1 MLPIGYMS
9 AADTAADLRSLIE
22 YLNTHPL
29 FAIGIMLL
37 LGYLLGRGAERIG
50 LPDISGFIVAG
61 LLMSRHVSGVISAE
75 AAVELLVISE
85 VALGLICFT
94 IGAELQLSKLRRV
107 GRRVGWITGG
117 QIGVTFV
124 AVLAATRAVGVD
136 LPHALV
142 LAAIAGTTSPAAT
155 VVIVHSL
162 RARGNYVDYLF
173 GTVALGDA
181 AAIVLFSVLL
191 AFVPAMLGIGA
202 AVTVVTAVLG
212 ALLDIV
218 LSVLLGVVAGL
229 IIHAIVRHQE
239 SNSETLIVTLG
250 LVLLGTAVATAFRL
264 SPLMLSMAAGTT
276 VANLSL
282 RNSRIFRAVE
292 PLTPPVYA
300 LFFVTAGTKLQP
312 SLFVEPALLLAG
324 SAYVLARWA
333 GKYCGTWLGA
343 ALNRLESPIGRFL
356 GVSLFPQAG
365 VALGLILM
373 LQVVAE
379 EAAPG
384 VLSDI
389 TQTVNVVLFA
399 VFVNEVVGPPLS
411 RLATIKGNR
420 MEE

>member
-1 MLPIGYMS
+1 
-9 AADTAADLRSLIE
+9 
-22 YLNTHPL
+22 
-29 FAIGIMLL
+29 MLL
-37 LGYLLGRGAERIG
+37 IGYLLGRGAERVG

-61 LLMSRHVSGVISAE
+61 LLMSRHVTGVISAA

-107 GRRVGWITGG
+107 GRRVGWITAG
-117 QIGVTFV
+117 QIGVTFL

-136 LPHALV
+136 LPYALV
-142 LAAIAGTTSPAAT
+142 LAAVAGTTSPAAT
-155 VVIVHSL
+155 VVIVQSL

-181 AAIVLFSVLL
+181 AAIVIFSVLL
-191 AFVPAMLGIGA
+191 AFVPTMLGIG
-202 AVTVVTAVLG
+202 TAVSFVTGVSG
-212 ALLDIV
+212 ALMGIA
-218 LSVLLGVVAGL
+218 LSLLLGVAAGL
-229 IIHAIVRHQE
+229 IIHAVVRHHE

-250 LVLLGTAVATAFRL
+250 AVLLGTAVATAFQL
-264 SPLMLSMAAGTT
+264 SPLLLSMAAGTT

-282 RNSRIFRAVE
+282 RNSRVFRAVE

-300 LFFVTAGTKLQP
+300 LFFVIAGTKLQP
-312 SLFVEPALLLAG
+312 SLFLEPALLLAG
-324 SAYVLARWA
+324 SAYVIARWA
-333 GKYCGTWLGA
+333 GKYYGTRLGA
-343 ALNRLESPIGRFL
+343 AVNRVELPIGRYL

-365 VALGLILM
+365 VALGLVLM

-379 EAAPG
+379 GAAPG
-384 VLSDI
+384 VPANI

-399 VFVNEVVGPPLS
+399 VFINEIVGPPLS

-420 MEE
+420 MED